1 MFAKSEKIENV
12 GVGNVPLFAKH
23 VPLPATHRGTAASEI
38 KQYQVV
44 QLDLSSNQVTPV
56 TQAGN
61 GGFSMPAPLI
71 GVAAYPAKSGEVVT
85 FYTHGTINVDAI
97 DVSAIASLKSAD
109 AKAKMLAL
117 NTLDSQTLVFD
128 VVTTDPIQRA

>member
-1 MFAKSEKIENV
+1 MFAISEKIENV

-23 VPLPATHRGTAASEI
+23 VPLPATHRGIAAIEI

-44 QLDLSSNQVTPV
+44 QFDVDSNNVIPL
-56 TQAGN
+56 TQAKSGV
-61 GGFSMPAPLI
+61 SIPPPVI
-71 GVAAYPAKSGEVVT
+71 GVAAYPAKSGETVT
-85 FYTHGTINVDAI
+85 FYTHGAINVGAV

-117 NTLDSQTLVFD
+117 NTLGSQTLVFD

>member
-23 VPLPATHRGTAASEI
+23 VPLPATHRGTATSEI

-56 TQAGN
+56 TYLGVV
-61 GGFSMPAPLI
+61 SYPMPLLGI
-71 GVAAYPAKSGEVVT
+71 AAYPAKSGEVVT

-97 DVSAIASLKSAD
+97 DVSAIPILLTAD
-109 AKAKMLAL
+109 AKTKMAAL
-117 NTLDSQTLVFD
+117 NTLGSQTLLFD
-128 VVTTDPIQRA
+128 AIDTDPIQRA